1 MASISRK
8 MDDDF
13 KTIGEKS
20 LWQEIQTFV
29 YRETETYMLKKVD
42 DLCMAAIEE
51 LLDIYVLAAEAL
63 QRVAARVLVAL

>member
-1 MASISRK
+1 M
-8 MDDDF
+8 
-13 KTIGEKS
+13 
-20 LWQEIQTFV
+20 

>member
-1 MASISRK
+1 

>member
-1 MASISRK
+1 VASISRK